1 MTKNLKCY
9 SNKNTILK
17 YESEKFL
24 YDLKY
29 INKNKKKFNFLSNK
43 KYISLFGYSFF
54 IEEEKQSKIRFKNNN
69 FNPIDFL
76 TYNNKYLKKKIKNK
90 KYTISF
96 LFNNI
101 ILTNNLM
108 SYHNNIDLSNLL
120 NYIYIIFYNFGKINI
135 RFNDF
140 LFLNFF
146 LINKIV
152 DFFIKKNENESFKV
166 IKFFIDFDKDVNVV
180 NGLLLKNTLNL
191 FFKEIQSSFYR
202 VNLNFFDYF
211 YFSINNVYSEKSYD
225 FKNEFIEIFTYTKCI
240 PVFFSKNIFKI
251 AIGEEPN
258 FGIFSKLSEL
268 LDIFTNIAYLRYYY
282 PVFLFFL
289 RHWIERPLDI
299 YG

>member
-1 MTKNLKCY
+1 MY
-9 SNKNTILK
+9 GI
-17 YESEKFL
+17 EKLL

-29 INKNKKKFNFLSNK
+29 TNKNKKKFNFLSNK
-43 KYISLFGYSFF
+43 KHIGMFGYSFF
-54 IEEEKQSKIRFKNNN
+54 IEEERHLKIGVKKNN
-69 FNPIDFL
+69 FNHIDFL
-76 TYNNKYLKKKIKNK
+76 KYNSKYLKKKIKNK
-90 KYTISF
+90 KYSISF
-96 LFNNI
+96 FFSNI
-101 ILTNNLM
+101 IMTNRLVVYQNNL
-108 SYHNNIDLSNLL
+108 DLSNLL

-135 RFNDF
+135 CFNDF

-146 LINKIV
+146 LINKFV
-152 DFFIKKNENESFKV
+152 DFFIQKNENDSFKV

-180 NGLLLKNTLNL
+180 NGLLLKNTLNM
-191 FFKEIQSSFYR
+191 FFKEIQSGFYR

-211 YFSINNVYSEKSYD
+211 YFSTNYEYSEKSYD
-225 FKNEFIEIFTYTKCI
+225 FKNEFYEIFTYTKCI

-268 LDIFTNIAYLRYYY
+268 LDIFINIAYLRYYY